1 MIQTDVLIIGSG
13 VAGLSHAIRLA
24 ELRPDLSI
32 LILTK
37 TDKEKSNTAW
47 AQGGIATVW
56 DFSTDSFE
64 KHIEDTLIAGDGLC
78 DKSVVEIVV
87 KEGHERVKE
96 LIDWGANFDKEE
108 NGDYNLGM
116 EGGHSE
122 HRILHYKDITGW
134 EIARTLLEKVATYP
148 NVKISEHFFVVDLI
162 TEHHLGRVVSRLTTD
177 ITCFGVYAF
186 DIPNDHM
193 ERILAK
199 TVVLATGGVGQVYR
213 NTTNP
218 TVATGDGIAMAYR
231 AKCRLANM
239 EFVQFHPT
247 ALYNPGESPNFL
259 ISEAVRGEGAI
270 LRNHEGEAFMIRYDE
285 RKDLAPRDIVA
296 RAIDSEMKISGMQHM
311 YLDCTH
317 MDMHEFKAH
326 FPNILEKCES
336 IGLDLTKDYIPVV
349 PAAHYMCGGIL
360 VDKTG
365 QSSIKNL
372 YAIGECSNSGLHGAN
387 RLASNS
393 LLQGLV
399 YGHRSASS
407 ISETVD
413 QFNLIEEVPSWDAE
427 GTIEARERVLV
438 TQSLNELEDIM
449 GTYVGIVRSDVRLK
463 RALDRLYLI
472 YSETEKLYADTIIDQ
487 QLLELRNLITI
498 GYVIAK
504 SASERKESRGLH
516 FTVDYPEK
524 SEWIEDTLA

>member
-1 MIQTDVLIIGSG
+1 MIQTDVLVIGSG

-24 ELRPDLSI
+24 ELRPDIQI

-37 TDKEKSNTAW
+37 TKKEITNTAW
-47 AQGGIATVW
+47 AQGGIAAVW
-56 DFSTDSFE
+56 DFSVDSFE
-64 KHIEDTLIAGDGLC
+64 KHIQDTLIAGDGLC
-78 DKSVVEIVV
+78 NKDVVEIVV

-96 LIDWGANFDKEE
+96 LIGWGASFDKED
-108 NGDYNLGM
+108 NGEYNLGM

-122 HRILHYKDITGW
+122 HRILHYKDVTGS
-134 EIARTLLEKVATYP
+134 EIERTLLEKVAALP
-148 NVKISEHFFVVDLI
+148 NIQISEHYFVVDLI
-162 TEHHLGRVVSRLTTD
+162 TEHHLGRVVNRLTAD
-177 ITCFGVYAF
+177 ITCFGVYAL
-186 DIPNDHM
+186 DIHQNDM
-193 ERILAK
+193 KKILAK
-199 TVVLATGGVGQVYR
+199 TVVLAAGGVGHVYR

-259 ISEAVRGEGAI
+259 VSEAVRGEGAI
-270 LRNHEGEAFMIRYDE
+270 LRNHDNEAFMVRYDE

-296 RAIDSEMKISGMQHM
+296 RAIDNEMKISGEQHM

-317 MDMHEFKAH
+317 MDMAEFEEH

-336 IGLDLTKDYIPVV
+336 LGLNLSKDYIPVV
-349 PAAHYMCGGIL
+349 PAMHYMCGGVL
-360 VDKTG
+360 VDQAG
-365 QSSIKNL
+365 QSSIQRL

-399 YGHRSASS
+399 FGHRSAND
-407 ISETVD
+407 IAQKVD
-413 QFNLIEEVPSWDAE
+413 SFNIAENVPDWNAE

-438 TQSLNELEDIM
+438 TQSLSELKDIM
-449 GTYVGIVRSDVRLK
+449 GTYVGIVRSNVRLK
-463 RALDRLYLI
+463 RALDRLYLL
-472 YSETEKLYADTIIDQ
+472 YTETEKLYANTVVDQ

-498 GYVIAK
+498 GYLIAK
-504 SASERKESRGLH
+504 SANERKESRGLH
-516 FTVDYPEK
+516 FTVDYPTK